1 MRFGYVARSCGEIV
15 AREGDFADPD
25 FCWLVGPDDE
35 MKWMTTNRAGIRNR
49 YIWVDEY
56 ERLDPNLVPRL
67 VSQGNCLALFFKPR
81 EGFLAAICGI
91 STGMDIVA
99 IYKLGKEVEKT
110 FLVTLAKTDKEQR

>member
-1 MRFGYVARSCGEIV
+1 
-15 AREGDFADPD
+15 
-25 FCWLVGPDDE
+25 
-35 MKWMTTNRAGIRNR
+35 MKWMTTNPAGIRNR